1 MIFFYSQEGGIYVTC
16 TMPSIEVGT
25 VGGGTSLEAQKSLL
39 QILLR
44 NRENPSYDTA
54 SELLSRV
61 VCSTVMGGELS
72 LLAALNN
79 GELVKSHM
87 KLNRQQEVARKVD
100 NIVNHNI
107 L

>member
-1 MIFFYSQEGGIYVTC
+1 
-16 TMPSIEVGT
+16 MPSIEVGT

-39 QILLR
+39 RILLP
-44 NRENPSYDTA
+44 RENPQYNTT

-61 VCSTVMGGELS
+61 VCGTVMGGELS

-87 KLNRQQEVARKVD
+87 KLNRQQEVVTARKVD